1 MRWPAR
7 SRPSATPVC
16 CPRGQVSR
24 GLACALA
31 LTLAAPA
38 HAQTPPT
45 TTPPT
50 TETPTTETPTTTAP
64 TTDTPP
70 PQLSGQD
77 EAIRQF
83 RAAKDLYSAG
93 AYAEAAA
100 AFAASYSA
108 AASPEAAYNAAL
120 AHDKVGDAIATM
132 TWVRRYLATAAIA
145 DPSYPQA
152 QQRAEELRARL
163 GELRLQL
170 DSTDEIREVRVNG
183 EVVALADFPKLVT
196 PGRVLLRLIGAEPGE
211 VADMPAE
218 VAPGGTWTV
227 QFTGFVKPT
236 PPEPKPAPR
245 PRVVRPD
252 PTPTTPAT
260 RRPLAALF
268 WTGTGLTT
276 ASAIAM
282 GVLGG
287 LTLRKHSDYPDCVET
302 GTCKAEQASF
312 PRYEKATNVMIGV
325 TSGFAVITLALGIA
339 ALRERRKTGRE
350 PTNGRVRITLEG
362 VQVAF

>member
-1 MRWPAR
+1 MRWPVR
-7 SRPSATPVC
+7 SRPSVTPVC

-31 LTLAAPA
+31 LTLATPAQAQAP
-38 HAQTPPT
+38 P

-50 TETPTTETPTTTAP
+50 A
-64 TTDTPP
+64 DTPP
-70 PQLSGQD
+70 PSGQD

-83 RAAKDLYSAG
+83 RAARELYSAG
-93 AYAEAAA
+93 VFAEAAA
-100 AFAASYSA
+100 AFAASYA
-108 AASPEAAYNAAL
+108 ATASPEAAYNAAL
-120 AHDKVGDAIATM
+120 AHDKVGDEVATM
-132 TWVRRYLATAAIA
+132 TWIRRYLATAATD

-152 QQRAEELRARL
+152 QQRAQELRARL

-170 DSTDEIREVRVNG
+170 DSTDEIREIRVNG
-183 EVVALADFPKLVT
+183 EVVTLADFPRLVT
-196 PGRVLLRLIGAEPGE
+196 PGHIELRLLGVEPGE

-218 VAPGGTWTV
+218 VAAGGTWTV

-236 PPEPKPAPR
+236 PPGPKPAPP
-245 PRVVRPD
+245 PRVLRPD
-252 PTPTTPAT
+252 PTPATPAT

-282 GVLGG
+282 GVFGG
-287 LTLRKHSDYPDCVET
+287 LTLRKHADYPDCVQT
-302 GTCKAEQASF
+302 DTCEGERDSF
-312 PRYEKATNVMIGV
+312 LRHEKVTNVMVGV
-325 TSGFAVITLALGIA
+325 TSGLAVITLGLGLA
-339 ALRERRKTGRE
+339 ALRERRKTRRE
-350 PTNGRVRITLEG
+350 PANVRVRVTLAG

>member
-1 MRWPAR
+1 MRWPVR
-7 SRPSATPVC
+7 SHPPATSLC
-16 CPRGQVSR
+16 CPRGQVGR
-24 GLACALA
+24 ALACALA

-38 HAQTPPT
+38 QAQAPPST
-45 TTPPT
+45 KP
-50 TETPTTETPTTTAP
+50 ETPAAQP
-64 TTDTPP
+64 
-70 PQLSGQD
+70 SGQD

-83 RAAKDLYSAG
+83 RAAKELYSAG
-93 AYAEAAA
+93 AFAEAAK
-100 AFAASYSA
+100 AFAASYKA

-120 AHDKVGDAIATM
+120 AHDKGGDEVATM
-132 TWVRRYLATAAIA
+132 TWVRRYLATAAPD

-170 DSTDEIREVRVNG
+170 DSTDELREIRVNG
-183 EVVALADFPKLVT
+183 EVVSLADFPKLVT
-196 PGRVLLRLIGAEPGE
+196 PGPVELRLFGARPGE
-211 VADMPAE
+211 VADIPAE
-218 VAPGGTWTV
+218 VAAGGTWTV

-236 PPEPKPAPR
+236 PPEPKPNPR
-245 PRVVRPD
+245 SRVFRPD
-252 PTPTTPAT
+252 PTPTTPAP
-260 RRPLAALF
+260 RRGRPLAALF

-287 LTLRKHSDYPDCVET
+287 LTLRKHTEYPDCVET
-302 GTCKAEQASF
+302 DTCKAERDSF

-325 TSGFAVITLALGIA
+325 TAGLAVITLALGIA

-350 PTNGRVRITLEG
+350 PANGRVRVTLDS

>member
-7 SRPSATPVC
+7 SRPSATPLC
-16 CPRGQVSR
+16 CPRGQVGR

-31 LTLAAPA
+31 MTLAAPA
-38 HAQTPPT
+38 QAQMPATPPT
-45 TTPPT
+45 APPT
-50 TETPTTETPTTTAP
+50 AL
-64 TTDTPP
+64 DTPP
-70 PQLSGQD
+70 PPPSGQD
-77 EAIRQF
+77 EAIRRF
-83 RAAKDLYSAG
+83 RAAKELYSTG
-93 AYAEAAA
+93 AYAEAAE
-100 AFAASYSA
+100 AFAASYAA

-120 AHDKVGDAIATM
+120 AHDKVGDAVATM
-132 TWVRRYLATAAIA
+132 TWVRRYLATATTA

-170 DSTDEIREVRVNG
+170 DSTDEIREIRVNG
-183 EVVALADFPKLVT
+183 EVVALADFPRLVT
-196 PGRVLLRLIGAEPGE
+196 PGRVQLRLLGAEPGE

-236 PPEPKPAPR
+236 PLDPKPAPR
-245 PRVVRPD
+245 PSVLRPH

-287 LTLRKHSDYPDCVET
+287 LTLRKHSDYPDCVQT
-302 GTCKAEQASF
+302 DTCEGEQDSF
-312 PRYEKATNVMIGV
+312 LRHEKVTNVMVGV
-325 TSGFAVITLALGIA
+325 TSGLAVITLALGIA
-339 ALRERRKTGRE
+339 ALRERRNTGRQ
-350 PTNGRVRITLEG
+350 PTNGRVRVTLAG